1 MLPTRGTSEGA
12 LQLHGYTLHAFR
24 DRLTSYFHPR
34 AFLLPMKA
42 DISWSL
48 LSLELFESR
57 KQTFLN
63 RKDLMGY
70 PI

>member
-48 LSLELFESR
+48 L
-57 KQTFLN
+57 
-63 RKDLMGY
+63 
-70 PI
+70 